1 LLPVESRNT
10 QWGSDMPKWMI
21 GALVICVAMVI
32 ATYIYGIPMFARAV
46 ADRFPAGIVARVDT
60 ETLAALDRQVFE
72 PSALPRERHD
82 TIANA
87 FRALKKSR
95 GESAPYNLVFRKSDA
110 IGANAMA
117 LPGGTIVV
125 TDGLVALARDDREI
139 LGVLAHE
146 AGHVAGRHV
155 VRGVVQDSLVGML
168 LALVIG
174 DVSALAAAA
183 SSSVLE
189 ASYSRD
195 LEREADA
202 YAIQVLNSNGIPLKF
217 LADMLR
223 RLDSAA
229 GASGMPSALRYLSTH
244 PATDERIRQLEGL

>member
-1 LLPVESRNT
+1 VPWWVSAAGL
-10 QWGSDMPKWMI
+10 
-21 GALVICVAMVI
+21 AFVAMLI
-32 ATYIYGIPMFARAV
+32 AAYVYGIPMFARFV
-46 ADRFPAGIVARVDT
+46 ADRFPASVVARLDS
-60 ETLAALDRQVFE
+60 ETLAALDRQVFAS
-72 PSALPRERHD
+72 SAIPRERQD
-82 TIANA
+82 TLAAA
-87 FRALKKSR
+87 FRALKKPHPA
-95 GESAPYNLVFRKSDA
+95 SAQYDLVFRKSDA
-110 IGANAMA
+110 MGANAMA

-146 AGHVAGRHV
+146 AGHVAGRHGL
-155 VRGVVQDSLVGML
+155 RGIVQDSLISML

-189 ASYSRD
+189 ASYSRN

-202 YAIQVLNSNGIPLKF
+202 YAIETLASNGIPLMC
-217 LADMLR
+217 LSDMLR

-229 GASGMPSALRYLSTH
+229 GASGMQSALRYLSTH
-244 PATDERIRQLEGL
+244 PATDERIRSTFSASRSGARVDVCGAR

>member
-1 LLPVESRNT
+1 
-10 QWGSDMPKWMI
+10 MI
-21 GALVICVAMVI
+21 VALIVFVAMVI
-32 ATYIYGIPMFARAV
+32 AAYIYGIPMFARTV

-60 ETLAALDRQVFE
+60 ETLAALDRQVFK
-72 PSALPRERHD
+72 PSALPRERQD
-82 TIANA
+82 AIANA
-87 FRALKKSR
+87 FRALKKPQR
-95 GESAPYNLVFRKSDA
+95 ESAPYTLVFRKSDA

-117 LPGGTIVV
+117 LLGGTIVV

-146 AGHVAGRHV
+146 AGHVAGRHGL
-155 VRGVVQDSLVGML
+155 RGLVQDSMISML

-202 YAIQVLNSNGIPLKF
+202 YAIEALNANGIPLKY

-223 RLDSAA
+223 RLESAA

-244 PATDERIRQLEGL
+244 PATDERIRQLERD